1 MDANDFKNR
10 LVEFLSADERI
21 LGIGQTGD
29 VNAPLVPGKS
39 DIDMFVLCSG
49 VSSKTEREE
58 MQSYLE
64 EAIYA
69 KNDSYFPSRK
79 RTEKAIAGF
88 KKKPAGCYGRLLKI
102 VQLAAK
108 E

>member
-1 MDANDFKNR
+1 
-10 LVEFLSADERI
+10 
-21 LGIGQTGD
+21 
-29 VNAPLVPGKS
+29 
-39 DIDMFVLCSG
+39 
-49 VSSKTEREE
+49 
-58 MQSYLE
+58 MQGYLE
-64 EAIYA
+64 EALYA

-79 RTEKAIAGF
+79 CTEKAIAGF